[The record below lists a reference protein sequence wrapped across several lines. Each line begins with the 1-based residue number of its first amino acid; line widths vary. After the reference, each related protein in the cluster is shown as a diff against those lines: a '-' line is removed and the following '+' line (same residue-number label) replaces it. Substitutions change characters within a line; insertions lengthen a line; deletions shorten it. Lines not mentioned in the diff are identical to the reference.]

1 MQQGVKLSVPRRAQ
15 AGGSDVLDAQG
26 KAAAGAFVHDRQVDL
41 AFDQVRSDADGYLSW
56 DAENWSCVDGRR
68 FIRCYSLNGRV
79 LRDSTT
85 HNIYD
90 MDNDFLPEE
99 AKTVT
104 IN

>member
-1 MQQGVKLSVPRRAQ
+1 MKAYDMINKQE
-15 AGGSDVLDAQG
+15 LDLDR
-26 KAAAGAFVHDRQVDL
+26 KALIDLMLHDRQVDL

-79 LRDSTT
+79 MRDSTT

-90 MDNDFLPEE
+90 MDNDFLPEQ
-99 AKTVT
+99 AKTVS